1 MPFGD
6 ARDTGEDLP
15 WRAVA
20 ALKCVVLDEGRLQW
34 VQHITAR
41 DALNGGNARSVVHDR
56 QSQTRIDPPAI
67 EQHGACATCTLIA
80 ALLCPG
86 QLQMLAQSVE
96 QRGARIQAQTLRVA
110 IDNQLDLD
118 GVRGCH
124 ESLLCRCCWA
134 SAPEK
139 LFSQLPLTSV
149 AHLLDNSRHLAAPTS
164 PGGGPSG
171 EQLAPGPT
179 RIGECGVRWQA

>member
-1 MPFGD
+1 MGMSFGD
-6 ARDTGEDLP
+6 ARDAGDDLP

-20 ALKCVVLDEGRLQW
+20 ALKCVVLDERRLQR

-41 DALNGGNARSVVHDR
+41 DALNGGNALSVVHDR

-96 QRGARIQAQTLRVA
+96 QRGGRDTAKKLR
-110 IDNQLDLD
+110 
-118 GVRGCH
+118 C
-124 ESLLCRCCWA
+124 S
-134 SAPEK
+134 
-139 LFSQLPLTSV
+139 
-149 AHLLDNSRHLAAPTS
+149 
-164 PGGGPSG
+164 
-171 EQLAPGPT
+171 
-179 RIGECGVRWQA
+179 